1 MLIVNQ
7 IKQKEVIFLT
17 GHGERDITDFD
28 PNSSGM
34 GLIYSDLLAQ
44 NYKVLSSTSQ
54 ELAILLSEQKIPA
67 VIVIAGA
74 ESDFTLQDSAIISEY
89 LWQGGTLLMMIE
101 PENTPDGIK
110 TF

>member
-1 MLIVNQ
+1 
-7 IKQKEVIFLT
+7 
-17 GHGERDITDFD
+17 
-28 PNSSGM
+28 M

-67 VIVIAGA
+67 VLVIAGA

-89 LWQGGTLLMMIE
+89 LWQGGTLLVMIE

-110 TF
+110 TFLYKYGITTISFILGILETISGIIFKVLICLLL